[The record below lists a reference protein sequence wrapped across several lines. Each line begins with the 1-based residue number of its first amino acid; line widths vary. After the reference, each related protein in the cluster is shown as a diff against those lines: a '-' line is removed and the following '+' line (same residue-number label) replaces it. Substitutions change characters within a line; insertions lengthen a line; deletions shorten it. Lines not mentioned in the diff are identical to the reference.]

1 MRKLAAAVLLVVV
14 AAGCGRGSDDDS
26 DDRTGADADDPGTTL
41 ERDAD
46 DAGTTIEQDADHT
59 THELTVDDDGFAG
72 TLVLPERQGPRPAV
86 LVLGG
91 SEGGRP
97 ALIAEELADAGYVSL
112 GLAYFGEPGLPAE
125 LSGIPLEYFENALR
139 WLGERPEVDPDHVL
153 VWGAS
158 RGGEAALLVAATHAD
173 LVDGVVAAVPANV
186 VTCGLP
192 ACDRSAWTLDG
203 EELPYVDDFRS
214 RYYEMH
220 PEAEIPVERIAGPV
234 LVTCGGRD
242 LVWPSCAMSTAIIDR
257 LDRSR
262 HGFHHELVDYPN
274 AGHRVSIPPAM
285 PLTEEAIAGTGGTV
299 SANDAA
305 REDAW
310 ERTLAF
316 LADASA

>member
-1 MRKLAAAVLLVVV
+1 VRKLAAAVLLAVV
-14 AAGCGRGSDDDS
+14 AAGCGNGSDDDS
-26 DDRTGADADDPGTTL
+26 DDPTGGDADDRSTTL
-41 ERDAD
+41 ERVPDHP
-46 DAGTTIEQDADHT
+46 GTSIERQTDLT

-72 TLVLPERQGPRPAV
+72 TLVLPERDGPRPAV
-86 LVLGG
+86 LLLGG

-97 ALIAEELADAGYVSL
+97 IITAEGLADAGYVSL
-112 GLAYFGEPGLPAE
+112 ALAYFDAPGLPDE
-125 LSGIPLEYFENALR
+125 LSGIPLEYFETALR
-139 WLGERPEVDPDHVL
+139 WLGQQPEVDPDHVL

-158 RGGEAALLVAATHAD
+158 RGGEAALLVGATYTD

-214 RYYEMH
+214 GYYEMH

-242 LVWPSCAMSTAIIDR
+242 QVWPSCAMSAAIIDR
-257 LDRSR
+257 LDR
-262 HGFHHELVDYPN
+262 HGHEFHHEVADYPN
-274 AGHRVSIPPAM
+274 AGHRVSIPPAL
-285 PLTEEAIAGTGGTV
+285 PLTEEAIAGSGGTV